1 MIVQLPTLL
10 SRCWFSLDGTIHC
23 IITTLAISM
32 SNLDGAD
39 FTFFTTQLLLL
50 QVYLMITIH
59 DKQNSSSFEY
69 RAPRCFHE
77 SVCNYMCAC

>member
-1 MIVQLPTLL
+1 MAMIVQLPTLL

-39 FTFFTTQLLLL
+39 FTFIFYYAASLAAGISDDHNT
-50 QVYLMITIH
+50 
-59 DKQNSSSFEY
+59 
-69 RAPRCFHE
+69 
-77 SVCNYMCAC
+77 